1 MAAQEVLVLLVLVRI
16 QVVQPQQAVVER
28 LSPVFI
34 FMFSTSVNVSK
45 ASIIP
50 YSLWQFFETQAAII
64 KTQTASLKSQVA
76 SVGTQPAIQV

>member
-34 FMFSTSVNVSK
+34 PTLFSPEKVSETSSFL
-45 ASIIP
+45 ALS
-50 YSLWQFFETQAAII
+50 SLILETQAAIVE
-64 KTQTASLKSQVA
+64 TQAASLKSQVA
-76 SVGTQPAIQV
+76 FVGTQPAIQV